1 MLDWINNAILAL
13 ADPLLNWL
21 LRLPTDLALVIV
33 AVGTGAIITLARLFT
48 TNQDLLRRCDQD
60 KRRLK
65 ELIREAKR
73 QKDKEAVKRYRTTR
87 NMIGMT
93 TMKEEGWP
101 LLAAIVPIAVLGTWC
116 FQRLAFVPP
125 RAGETVSVKAYF
137 PVSAVGELAHVVPQE
152 GLREVSREDS
162 EQQRPWIQEIVND
175 VPGPDGIANNGI
187 ATWKIQAKARPE
199 PYALEIRSK
208 TVTVE
213 KELLVGQPIYSPDVE
228 FYGNDQPIISA
239 DRHEAGK
246 APRPCAGHRLVAP
259 APVAGGVFPHRHPF
273 GQPDQA
279 ADGDPLNRRFNLNH
293 PERFTVVCRRGTTLV

>member
-33 AVGTGAIITLARLFT
+33 AVGTGAIIALSRLFT

-60 KRRLK
+60 KKRLK

-73 QKDKEAVKRYRTTR
+73 QKDKEAVKRYRTTW

-101 LLAAIVPIAVLGTWC
+101 LLAAIVPIAILGTWC

-125 RAGETVSVKAYF
+125 RAGETVPVKAYF

-152 GLREVSREDS
+152 GVREVSRDDS
-162 EQQRPWIQEIVND
+162 GSSGQWIQEIMSD

-199 PYALEIRSK
+199 PYSLEIRCK
-208 TVTVE
+208 TVTVQ
-213 KELLVGQPIYSPDVE
+213 KELLVGQPVYAPNVE
-228 FYGNDQPIISA
+228 FY
-239 DRHEAGK
+239 R
-246 APRPCAGHRLVAP
+246 
-259 APVAGGVFPHRHPF
+259 
-273 GQPDQA
+273 
-279 ADGDPLNRRFNLNH
+279 
-293 PERFTVVCRRGTTLV
+293 